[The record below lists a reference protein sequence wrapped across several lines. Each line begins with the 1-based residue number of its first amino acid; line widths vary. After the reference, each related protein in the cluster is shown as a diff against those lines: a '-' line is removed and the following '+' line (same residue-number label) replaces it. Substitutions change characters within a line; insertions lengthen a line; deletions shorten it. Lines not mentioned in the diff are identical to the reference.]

1 MTTGIIQSYLLLLLY
16 PYPCFS
22 ATRYTWLSAL
32 LIGVAGYK
40 LLCQWRLSYH
50 FRLMPQMRDVRKQ
63 SVRTNY
69 AYRPQHAVEPKMLEV
84 PEGFRSKQP
93 RVVRYSQQPHMGVR
107 P

>member
-1 MTTGIIQSYLLLLLY
+1 
-16 PYPCFS
+16 
-22 ATRYTWLSAL
+22 
-32 LIGVAGYK
+32 
-40 LLCQWRLSYH
+40 
-50 FRLMPQMRDVRKQ
+50 MPQMRDVRKQ